1 MCANVYLSIARS
13 TFRSAALG
21 PVRKFLIIVSALL
34 NKERA
39 PSTALEHS
47 LRTKSSVTKSG
58 QFYNKIKNLNFIIP
72 TVCEFK
78 YKFPSDKYSY
88 TRLLFTSKKLCITAR
103 APARPSKLTF
113 QVKASPLA
121 FSESNSFMFLGN
133 ALRQSNIIRGN
144 NPTNL
149 AIRFMQSNIIVLLS
163 NFYEILILQIDL

>member
-34 NKERA
+34 NKESA

-72 TVCEFK
+72 TVCE
-78 YKFPSDKYSY
+78 
-88 TRLLFTSKKLCITAR
+88 LL
-103 APARPSKLTF
+103 
-113 QVKASPLA
+113 
-121 FSESNSFMFLGN
+121 N
-133 ALRQSNIIRGN
+133 
-144 NPTNL
+144 TN
-149 AIRFMQSNIIVLLS
+149 F
-163 NFYEILILQIDL
+163 LQISTAIQDYYLPLKSYA